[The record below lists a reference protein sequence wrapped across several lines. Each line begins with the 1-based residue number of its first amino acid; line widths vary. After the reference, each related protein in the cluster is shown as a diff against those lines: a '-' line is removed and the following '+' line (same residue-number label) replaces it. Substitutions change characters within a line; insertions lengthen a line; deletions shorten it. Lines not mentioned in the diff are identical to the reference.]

1 MVASALLTAVVCA
14 FTIVIVLPSSA
25 PRRVIVSESAN
36 INPLP
41 TTIGFADSDI
51 YGLSQSDVNRQ
62 LGLMT
67 VTNVKTVRLMIPW
80 AGVEP
85 FQGQLNWASVDKT
98 INAAAAKNMS
108 ILAFIN
114 STPTWAV
121 APGGLP
127 LSGRPASPAAYG
139 DFVGKVA
146 QRYKGK
152 ISAYEIWN
160 EQNAVIFYSPA
171 PDPARYTDLLK
182 AAYPKIKAIDPAAAV
197 VVGGLGAVIDFG
209 SVTIN
214 PVRFVTE
221 MYAAGAKN
229 YFDALAFHPYNY
241 TLKFSD
247 GMTVANSPV
256 GQVIQMRQVMT
267 TNGDDG
273 KKIWI
278 TEYGEPTSAID
289 EAGQATYLKDMYT
302 KWQELPYAGPLL
314 LYTTRDRL
322 TGSTKADDTFG
333 LFRSDWTAKPAQQAL
348 QFAIPAGPPKSAEFK
363 RFSTVTDPAHGSV
376 LSPVFRATATVWAQ
390 LRTVNALYETST
402 GFVTSPRPVFDIALP
417 RKAIPTTQFVNG
429 AQDFDG
435 STDFRVWWSQATGA
449 HWCSAGLAK
458 YWVSELGLGTVNE
471 RSANGGTQCDF
482 EHGYI
487 LWKPWVGTKVYF
499 T

>member
-1 MVASALLTAVVCA
+1 LLTGLACVFAIAVA
-14 FTIVIVLPSSA
+14 IPSDS
-25 PRRVIVSESAN
+25 PRRVQVSESAN

-51 YGLSQSDVNRQ
+51 YGLSQSEVNRQ
-62 LGLMT
+62 LGLMS
-67 VTNVKTVRLMIPW
+67 VTHVKTVRLMIPW

-85 FQGQLNWASVDKT
+85 IKGQLNWASVDKT
-98 INAAAAKNMS
+98 INAAAAKNLS

-114 STPTWAV
+114 STPNWAV

-127 LSGRPASPAAYG
+127 LSGRPASPEAYC
-139 DFVGKVA
+139 DFVAKVV

-152 ISAYEIWN
+152 IAAYEIWN

-182 AAYPKIKAIDPAAAV
+182 AAYPKIKDIDPSATV

-221 MYAAGAKN
+221 MYAAGAKD

-241 TLKFSD
+241 TLKFSA

-256 GQVIQMRQVMT
+256 SQVIQMREVMT
-267 TNGDDG
+267 TNGDAG

-289 EAGQATYLKDMYT
+289 EAGQAAYLKDMYT

-314 LYTTRDRL
+314 LYTTRDRNSA
-322 TGSTKADDTFG
+322 STKAEDTLG
-333 LFRSDWTAKPAQQAL
+333 LFRSNWTAKPAQQAL
-348 QFAIPAGPPKSAEFK
+348 QFAIPAGLPTAAEFR

-376 LSPVFRATATVWAQ
+376 LSPVFQATPTVWAQ
-390 LRTVNALYETST
+390 LRTVNALYETSA
-402 GFVTSPRPVFDIALP
+402 GFVATPRAVFDFALP
-417 RKAIPTTQFVNG
+417 RKAIPISQFVNG
-429 AQDFDG
+429 GQDFDAAN
-435 STDFRVWWSQATGA
+435 DFRAWWSEATGV

-458 YWVSELGLGTVNE
+458 YWVPELGLGTVNE

-487 LWKPWVGTKVYF
+487 LWKPWVGTKVYL